1 MSKEED
7 YRRILNKKLEV
18 YEVRKPEVNAERY
31 ATKEKCINWAI
42 EKLNEDIMPCG
53 TIADLPEG
61 FMLFGSSSCWEAF
74 RLCVLMRD
82 DDKCR
87 ICGKPAR
94 EVHHIRPRYLKGK
107 DHPRNLIALCEKCH
121 DDVHLMIEEGIE
133 KVLGES
139 IGHGNLHIKYRL
151 GQKTFGDFDEKQ

>member
-1 MSKEED
+1 MSKDED